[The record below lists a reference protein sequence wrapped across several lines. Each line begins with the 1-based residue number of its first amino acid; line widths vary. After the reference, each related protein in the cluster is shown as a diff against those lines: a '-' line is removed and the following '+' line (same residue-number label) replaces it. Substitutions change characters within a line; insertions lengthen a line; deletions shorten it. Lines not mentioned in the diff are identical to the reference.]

1 MKRWRDAAWLLVA
14 APSLLVVV
22 GLFVLPFF
30 RSAVTSF
37 LDDSGAFTLGN
48 YATAYRLY
56 AMDVLYTIF
65 VSVVSLVAVLI
76 VAILIS
82 GFLRVYGS
90 KSIEFLFKVPL
101 FVPYVVVG
109 HAMRV
114 FLAPH
119 GLLNSGLAQIGLVNL
134 DHPPSIAYSWVG
146 ISVSLTWKNMALAI
160 LLVLGAFESVGNTYL
175 EAARNFGAGWFR
187 QVKDV
192 LLPMS
197 ATSIAVASVL
207 ILTSMLA
214 SFSIPMMIGGGE
226 GPQMVMIDVYY
237 RIKQQNDL
245 GVANALGVI
254 SYICASGAAVYYLRS
269 VTKEG

>member
-1 MKRWRDAAWLLVA
+1 MKQWRAGAWLLLA
-14 APSLLVVV
+14 LPSLAIVV
-22 GLFVLPFF
+22 GLFFMPFV
-30 RSAVTSF
+30 RSAITSF
-37 LDDSGAFTLGN
+37 LNDAGEFTLQN

-56 AMDVLYTIF
+56 AGDVLYTIF
-65 VSVVSLVAVLI
+65 VSAVSLVLVLIIAVL
-76 VAILIS
+76 VS
-82 GFLRVYGS
+82 GFVRIYGGQWV
-90 KSIEFLFKVPL
+90 EFLFKIPL

-119 GLLNSGLAQIGLVNL
+119 GLLNSGLATLGLVNL

-146 ISVSLTWKNMALAI
+146 ISVSLAWKNMALAI
-160 LLVLGAFESVGNTYL
+160 LLTLGAFESVGDTFL

-197 ATSIAVASVL
+197 ATSIAVAAVL
-207 ILTSMLA
+207 IFTSMLA

-245 GVANALGVI
+245 GVANALGVV
-254 SYICASGAAVYYLRS
+254 SYLCASGAAIYYLRS
-269 VTKEG
+269 VTKKG